1 METEDRKE
9 TRDESSKV
17 MWEALT
23 RAQKAYEEAKK
34 QADIVYKEIEK
45 HAVDKQAKEEAH
57 KAYKEAVKQAEKVRD
72 AIKNEAKVVFAD
84 AWGQAEKD
92 YHDASLPILIS
103 STNDFNKALCSRIEE
118 ETRRDR
124 NASI

>member
-1 METEDRKE
+1 METEDLEDRKE

-17 MWEALT
+17 LWDVLT

-45 HAVDKQAKEEAH
+45 HTVDKQAKEEAY

-72 AIKNEAKVVFAD
+72 AIKNQAKVVHTGD
-84 AWGQAEKD
+84 WEQAEKD
-92 YHDASLPILIS
+92 YHEARYIAEVKPIRSNGTHL
-103 STNDFNKALCSRIEE
+103 DV
-118 ETRRDR
+118 
-124 NASI
+124 

>member
-1 METEDRKE
+1 METEDREDRKE

-17 MWEALT
+17 LWEALT

-57 KAYKEAVKQAEKVRD
+57 KAYKETVKQAEKVRD
-72 AIKNEAKVVFAD
+72 AIKNQAKVVFAD
-84 AWGQAEKD
+84 TWEQAEKD
-92 YHDASLPILIS
+92 YHNARYISEVQPIGS
-103 STNDFNKALCSRIEE
+103 ND
-118 ETRRDR
+118 THPDV
-124 NASI
+124 